1 MVGTDMVGTDI
12 FSRTNV
18 FPGELAAELAPG
30 ENTWLPVLGSRGLQK
45 FKVGRCIK

>member
-1 MVGTDMVGTDI
+1 MVGTDMVVGHLQSDE
-12 FSRTNV
+12 F